1 MNFTFLI
8 PTINNYNH
16 LKICISSIQKNS
28 KFNHQILVH
37 SNNSKDETSNYL
49 KSQSIYEMKS
59 DKNYGLCTALNA
71 LTKKAENDFLIFI
84 HDDMY
89 LCPGWEDILINEINS
104 HKDHNFYLSGVMIA
118 KKDGHINYN
127 FGDDYKNFDETNL
140 LKMYNNFKFNDIQG
154 ADKNPSVVHIKL
166 WQKVGGLSEEF
177 NPGDASDPD
186 FILKLWNN
194 GVRIFKGL
202 SKFRVYHFGSIT
214 TRKNKSINLN
224 KGSKIFLKKWG
235 FTYKF
240 FQKYYLDCQNEYL
253 GPLNEP
259 KKNFFFYFELYI
271 CKLRLI
277 TNIIKN
283 KLSTNKNLY

>member
-16 LKICISSIQKNS
+16 LKICISSINKNS

-37 SNNSKDETSNYL
+37 SNNSSDQTSNYL
-49 KSQSIYEMKS
+49 KSQSIFEMKS
-59 DKNYGLCTALNA
+59 DRNYGLCSALNA
-71 LTKKAENDFLIFI
+71 LAKKAENNFLIFI

-89 LCPGWEDILINEINS
+89 LCPGWENILIDEINS

-118 KKDGHINYN
+118 KINGHINYD
-127 FGDDYKNFDETNL
+127 FGDDYKNFDEINL
-140 LKMYNNFKFNDIQG
+140 LKMYNNFKLNDIQG
-154 ADKNPSVVHIKL
+154 ADKNPSVIHIEL

-202 SKFRVYHFGSIT
+202 SKFRVYHFGSMT
-214 TRKNKSINLN
+214 TRKNKNISLN

-235 FTYKF
+235 ITYKF
-240 FQKYYLDCQNEYL
+240 FRKHFLNYPAEYMC
-253 GPLNEP
+253 PLENP
-259 KKNFFFYFELYI
+259 KRDIIFFFDLFI
-271 CKLRLI
+271 CKL
-277 TNIIKN
+277 
-283 KLSTNKNLY
+283 KLFKLFLFK

>member
-16 LKICISSIQKNS
+16 LKICISSINKNS

-37 SNNSKDETSNYL
+37 SNNSSDQTSNYL
-49 KSQSIYEMKS
+49 KSQSIFEMKS
-59 DKNYGLCTALNA
+59 DRNYGLCSALNA
-71 LTKKAENDFLIFI
+71 LAKKAENNFLIFI

-89 LCPGWEDILINEINS
+89 LCPGWENILIDEINS
-104 HKDHNFYLSGVMIA
+104 HTDHNFYLSGVMIA
-118 KKDGHINYN
+118 KINGHINYD
-127 FGDDYKNFDETNL
+127 FGDDYKNFDEINL
-140 LKMYNNFKFNDIQG
+140 LKMYNNFKLNDIQG
-154 ADKNPSVVHIKL
+154 ADKNPSVIHIEL

-202 SKFRVYHFGSIT
+202 SKFRVYHFGSMT
-214 TRKNKSINLN
+214 TRKNKNISLN

-235 FTYKF
+235 ITYKF
-240 FQKYYLDCQNEYL
+240 FRKHFLNYHAEYM
-253 GPLNEP
+253 GPLKDP
-259 KKNFFFYFELYI
+259 KRDIIFFFDLFI
-271 CKLRLI
+271 CKL
-277 TNIIKN
+277 
-283 KLSTNKNLY
+283 KLFKLFLFK

>member
-1 MNFTFLI
+1 MKFTFLI

-16 LKICISSIQKNS
+16 LKICINSIRKNS

-37 SNNSKDETSNYL
+37 SNNSTDETSNYL

-59 DKNYGLCTALNA
+59 DKNYGLCTALNN
-71 LTKKAENDFLIFI
+71 LVKKAENNFLIFI

-89 LCPGWEDILINEINS
+89 LCPGWENVLINEINS
-104 HKDHNFYLSGVMIA
+104 HNNYNFYLSGVMIE
-118 KKDGHINYN
+118 KINGHINYN
-127 FGDDYKNFDETNL
+127 FGDDYRNFDEKNL
-140 LKMYNNFKFNDIQG
+140 LKMYSQFKFDDIQG
-154 ADKNPSVVHIKL
+154 ADKNPSVVHVSL
-166 WQKVGGLSEEF
+166 WEKVGGLSEEF

-186 FILKLWNN
+186 FTLKLWKS

-202 SKFRVYHFGSIT
+202 SNFRVYHFGSMT
-214 TRKNKSINLN
+214 TRKNKNIKLN

-240 FQKYYLDCQNEYL
+240 FQKYYLEHQTKYL

-259 KKNFFFYFELYI
+259 KKSIFYYFHLFI
-271 CKLRLI
+271 CKLQLI
-277 TNIIKN
+277 FNHIK
-283 KLSTNKNLY
+283 Y

>member
-71 LTKKAENDFLIFI
+71 LTKKAKNDFLIFI

-104 HKDHNFYLSGVMIA
+104 HKDHNFYLSGVMIG
-118 KKDGHINYN
+118 KNNGHINYN

-177 NPGDASDPD
+177 NPGVASDPD
-186 FILKLWNN
+186 FNMKLWKE
-194 GVRIFKGL
+194 GVRIFKGINNF
-202 SKFRVYHFGSIT
+202 KVYHFVSLT
-214 TRKNKSINLN
+214 TRKKSNFKQN
-224 KGSKIFLKKWG
+224 RGDRTFLKKWG
-235 FTYKF
+235 ITTKF
-240 FQKYYLDCQNEYL
+240 FKKYYLRSRTKYVSEL
-253 GPLNEP
+253 SEP
-259 KKNFFFYFELYI
+259 NKNINYFFELFL
-271 CKLRLI
+271 CKIRFLFTI
-277 TNIIKN
+277 
-283 KLSTNKNLY
+283 